1 MVWSLGSTE
10 EVVHL
15 SSEWQR
21 NTECISEEDRGTSQH
36 STSTVGRRLPPR
48 VRQEDKGVRG
58 AHDKRR
64 TREVREEL
72 MGDASRERHDVQ
84 LRQDTISIVRRQD
97 EPRLHGSPSAV
108 RATNDLPSLV
118 AQCNRN
124 VESTSCRSSYFENN
138 EKCETSKK
146 KFTKCAWRAR
156 RFERIGNE
164 SRAVRRTDA
173 KMFRVRGCWTCS
185 SRMHTQD
192 ETQRTVGQTRKV

>member
-64 TREVREEL
+64 TREVRKEL

-97 EPRLHGSPSAV
+97 ESRLHGSPSAV
-108 RATNDLPSLV
+108 RATNDLPGHV

-124 VESTSCRSSYFENN
+124 VELTSCRLSYFENY

-146 KFTKCAWRAR
+146 NHKVRVAR
-156 RFERIGNE
+156 KTVQTNRERI
-164 SRAVRRTDA
+164 SRSQEDRCENVS
-173 KMFRVRGCWTCS
+173 C
-185 SRMHTQD
+185 
-192 ETQRTVGQTRKV
+192 VGMLDM